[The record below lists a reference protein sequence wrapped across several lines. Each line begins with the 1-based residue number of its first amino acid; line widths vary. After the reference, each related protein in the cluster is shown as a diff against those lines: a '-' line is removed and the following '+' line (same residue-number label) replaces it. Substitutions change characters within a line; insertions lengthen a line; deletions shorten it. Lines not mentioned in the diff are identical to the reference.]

1 MQVSFTQAD
10 IAAIAAPKKTL
21 GSTKERI
28 VSVAS
33 LGSAKAGDLTF
44 LGNPKYK
51 PAVATT
57 RASIVLLPADYEG
70 TPGPNQVFMVV
81 DNPSVALARLCS
93 RLEQA
98 LWPKPSPG
106 VHPTAIVD
114 KAARVAA
121 SATIGPLC
129 IVESGASIGENT
141 HLQGQVFVGR
151 GTAIGRDCWLMAGVI
166 VSTECTLGDRVR
178 LHPGVVVGGDG
189 FGYEFVGGRHE
200 KVPQVGTVVIGDDVE
215 IGSNSTI
222 DRSRFEKTLVGEGTK
237 IDNLVQVGHNV
248 VIGKH
253 CLICAHVGIAGS
265 VTLQDYVTVGGQV
278 GIAGHIT
285 IGTGAMIAAKSGVK
299 DDIAPKSSVW
309 GSPCLPLLLE
319 QKIVILRSRLPELFK
334 RVDLLEKKAGVKKA

>member
-1 MQVSFTQAD
+1 M
-10 IAAIAAPKKTL
+10 
-21 GSTKERI
+21 I
-28 VSVAS
+28 V
-33 LGSAKAGDLTF
+33 G
-44 LGNPKYK
+44 
-51 PAVATT
+51 
-57 RASIVLLPADYEG
+57 
-70 TPGPNQVFMVV
+70 
-81 DNPSVALARLCS
+81 NPSVALARLCS
-93 RLEQA
+93 RVELA
-98 LWPKPSPG
+98 LWPKPAPG

-114 KAARVAA
+114 KGANVPA

-129 IVESGASIGENT
+129 IVEAGASIGENT

-151 GTAIGRDCWLMAGVI
+151 GTAIGRDCWLMPGV
-166 VSTECTLGDRVR
+166 VVCAECTLGDRVR
-178 LHPGVVVGGDG
+178 LHPGVVIGGDG
-189 FGYEFVGGRHE
+189 FGYEFVSGRHE

-215 IGSNSTI
+215 IGSNSTV

-248 VIGKH
+248 VIGRH

-334 RVDLLEKKAGVKKA
+334 RVDVLEKKAGVKKA